1 MISTAGSC
9 EGKSSI
15 LQTIVQTGLEII
27 LPLKTK
33 TVHPT
38 EPPWIIPFLKMIKE
52 RQRALS
58 QGQRAE
64 FRHLRN
70 RINRERKVCSSKYNQ
85 SRVQHLKECSSAAWW
100 KGIKRL
106 GGITTPFETRGN
118 ALKSIHHLKGAGSL
132 TPTELANH
140 ISTAF
145 LAPTEGFEPLT
156 NHPFG
161 EGNDS
166 SSNDPVP
173 TVLEVSV
180 FRKLSALNSTKA
192 QGPDNIPGWLLKE
205 NGDLL
210 AGAVSDILNAPYR
223 EGCLPPAWKE
233 ADVVPVP
240 KQRPIRNVSKHL
252 RPISLTP
259 MISKVAEDYVV

>member
-38 EPPWIIPFLKMIKE
+38 EPPWISPFLKMIKE

-58 QGQRAE
+58 QGKRAE

-118 ALKSIHHLKGAGSL
+118 ALKSVHHLKGAGSL

-145 LAPTEGFEPLT
+145 LAPTEGLLTTPLERATTRRVTIQSQQYWRCRSFE
-156 NHPFG
+156 
-161 EGNDS
+161 S
-166 SSNDPVP
+166 
-173 TVLEVSV
+173 
-180 FRKLSALNSTKA
+180 
-192 QGPDNIPGWLLKE
+192 
-205 NGDLL
+205 
-210 AGAVSDILNAPYR
+210 
-223 EGCLPPAWKE
+223 CL
-233 ADVVPVP
+233 
-240 KQRPIRNVSKHL
+240 R
-252 RPISLTP
+252 LTP
-259 MISKVAEDYVV
+259 PKRRGRTTFQAGY